1 MSDIYNG
8 TKTGFMDGGSGTS
21 VYTTTEMPLNLGGG
35 DTIGVLLGTTEVSY
49 TFDAGDADYAGDI
62 FDGGTTA
69 YEFGQG
75 SQGGSNYTRQTLA
88 NETINEDNTNNRA
101 EFDADDVTFAG
112 LDGAEIQ
119 FALVV
124 KQVGGDW
131 TTLGDDPVIA
141 YITSADFPL
150 QTNGGD
156 VTISWDA
163 NGIVH
168 IT

>member
-8 TKTGFMDGGSGTS
+8 TKTAFIDGGSGAS
-21 VYTTTEMPLNLGGG
+21 IYTTTEMPLNLGGG
-35 DTIGVLLGTTEVSY
+35 DVLGVHLGTTEVSY
-49 TFDAGDADYAGDI
+49 TFSATDADYVGDI

-69 YEFGQG
+69 YEFGNG
-75 SQGGSNYTRQTLA
+75 SQGGSGYSIQTLS
-88 NETINEDNTNNRA
+88 NESISEDNTNNRSV
-101 EFDADDVTFAG
+101 FDADNVTFPG

-119 FALVV
+119 FAIIS

-131 TTLGDDPVIA
+131 TTYSDDPVVA
-141 YITSADFPL
+141 YISSADFPL

-156 VTISWDA
+156 VTITWDST
-163 NGIVH
+163 GIVH

>member
-8 TKTGFMDGGSGTS
+8 TKTAFMDGGSGTS
-21 VYTTTEMPLNLGGG
+21 VYAAAEMPLNLGGG
-35 DTIGVLLGTTEVSY
+35 DTLGVLLGTTEVSY
-49 TFDAGDADYAGDI
+49 TFTATDADYAGDI

-69 YEFGQG
+69 YEFGNG
-75 SQGGSNYTRQTLA
+75 TQGGSGYTRQTLA
-88 NETINEDNTNNRA
+88 NENIIEDNTNNRG
-101 EFDADDVTFAG
+101 EFDADDVTFAS

-124 KQVGGDW
+124 KQVGTDW
-131 TTLGDDPVIA
+131 TTLGDDPVVA
-141 YITSADFPL
+141 YITSTDFPL

-163 NGIVH
+163 EGIVH

>member
-8 TKTGFMDGGSGTS
+8 TKTGFMDGGSGSS
-21 VYTTTEMPLNLGGG
+21 VFAAAEMPFNLGGG
-35 DTIGVLLGTTEVSY
+35 DTIGTLLGSDNTSY
-49 TFDAGDADYAGDI
+49 TFTATDADYVNGI

-69 YEFGQG
+69 TEFAG
-75 SQGGSNYTRQTLA
+75 SGYTRADGDHA
-88 NETINEDNTNNRA
+88 NATITEDNSNNRA
-101 EFDADDVTFAG
+101 EYDADDVTFTG
-112 LDGAEIQ
+112 LDGDAIQ
-119 FALVV
+119 FALVA

-131 TTLGDDPVIA
+131 TTPGDDPILA

-150 QTNGGD
+150 TTNGGD

-163 NGIVH
+163 EGIVQ

>member
-21 VYTTTEMPLNLGGG
+21 IYAAAEMPLNLGGG
-35 DTIGVLLGTTEVSY
+35 DTLGVLLGTTEVAY
-49 TFDAGDADYAGDI
+49 TFDADDADYVGEI

-69 YEFGQG
+69 YEFGNG
-75 SQGGSNYTRQTLA
+75 TQGGTGYSPQLLA
-88 NETINEDNTNNRA
+88 NENIIENTTDDRA
-101 EFDADDVTFAG
+101 EFDADDVTFSG

-119 FALVV
+119 FALVA
-124 KQVGGDW
+124 KQVGTDW
-131 TTLGDDPVIA
+131 TTPADDPIVA